1 MGYNPSSWKNTE
13 RNRMNEITFTLY
25 CTTSEEAITEVK
37 KLKEA
42 HPKDRLQFNVNIK
55 DDLYN

>member
-1 MGYNPSSWKNTE
+1 MQE
-13 RNRMNEITFTLY
+13 LTFTLY

-42 HPKDRLQFNVNIK
+42 HPKDRLQFNVIIK
-55 DDLYN
+55 DDFYN

>member
-1 MGYNPSSWKNTE
+1 MILNHIVE
-13 RNRMNEITFTLY
+13 RTHMNEITFTLY

-42 HPKDRLQFNVNIK
+42 HTKDRLRFNVNIK
-55 DDLYN
+55 PEFY